1 MMEKILF
8 IKPANYSFTVNDQKI
23 LEKHFRVKSFLIARK
38 NAGFHFIWRII
49 NLKLFILFNSGGTRL
64 MITWFADYHA
74 AVMVILGKLLD
85 IKVVIIAGG
94 QEAVCYPELKKGV
107 YYKKFRGAVVRFAL
121 RHADLILP
129 NHESLVYHENFYYD
143 PSGKKDG
150 MKYYVPGLTTKIT
163 IIPNGIETDKFF
175 RDSSIR
181 KDPKTVL
188 TVGTMNSVYD
198 FINKGYDLF
207 IEMAKRNPDLNFI
220 MVGLKKQFLSWIEAN
235 YPFQDIPNL
244 TTIYSFCPHEVLF
257 ESYNKAQVFVQ
268 ASITEGMP
276 NTLCEAMLCECTP
289 VGSNVNG
296 IPDAIGTTGIIIKK
310 RDVAELESG
319 VRRALTLNSGK
330 EAAKRIRENFSFGL
344 REQKMMKVLQEDFFP
359 EMPVS

>member
-1 MMEKILF
+1 MEKILF
-8 IKPANYSFTVNDQKI
+8 IKPVNYSFAVNDQKI

-38 NAGFHFIWRII
+38 NAGFHFVWRIFNMI
-49 NLKLFILFNSGGTRL
+49 LFVLFNSGGTKL

-74 AVMVILGKLLD
+74 SVLVFLGKMLN
-85 IKVVIIAGG
+85 IKVAIIAGG

-107 YYKKFRGAVVRFAL
+107 YYKKFRGAFVKFAL

-150 MKYYVPGLTTKIT
+150 MKYYVSGLKTKIVV
-163 IIPNGIETDKFF
+163 IPNGIETDKFY
-175 RDSSIR
+175 REPSIL
-181 KDPKTVL
+181 KDPKIIL
-188 TVGTMNSVYD
+188 TVGTMGSVYD

-207 IEMAKRNPDLNFI
+207 IAMARRNSDLNFI
-220 MVGLKKQFLSWIEAN
+220 MIGIKKQFLPWIEEN
-235 YPFQDIPNL
+235 YPFYDIKNL
-244 TTIYSFCPHEVLF
+244 TAIYSFCPHEVLF

-296 IPDAIGTTGIIIKK
+296 IPDAIGSTGVIIKK
-310 RDVAELESG
+310 RDVADLESG
-319 VRRALTLNSGK
+319 VRKALILNSGK
-330 EAAKRIRENFSFGL
+330 EAAERIREYFSFDE
-344 REQKMMKVLQEDFFP
+344 REDKMIRTLQEEFFRG
-359 EMPVS
+359 

>member
-1 MMEKILF
+1 MEKILF
-8 IKPANYSFTVNDQKI
+8 IKPANYSFAVNDQKI
-23 LEKHFRVKSFLIARK
+23 LEKHFRVKSFLIAKK
-38 NAGFHFIWRII
+38 NSGFHFIWRIF
-49 NLKLFILFNSGGTRL
+49 NLILFVIFNSGGTRL

-74 AVMVILGKLLD
+74 AVLVFVGKILN

-107 YYKKFRGAVVRFAL
+107 YYKKFRGAFVKFAL
-121 RHADLILP
+121 RHAALILP

-150 MKYYVPGLTTKIT
+150 MKYYVPGLKTKIVV
-163 IIPNGIETDKFF
+163 IPNGIETDKFY
-175 RDSSIR
+175 REPSVQ
-181 KDPKTVL
+181 KDPKTIL
-188 TVGTMNSVYD
+188 TVGTMSSVYD

-207 IEMAKRNPDLNFI
+207 ISMARRNPDLSFI
-220 MVGLKKQFLSWIEAN
+220 MVGIRKQFLPWIEAN
-235 YPFQDIPNL
+235 YPFYDVANL
-244 TTIYSFCPHEVLF
+244 TCIYSFCSHEVLF

-296 IPDAIGTTGIIIKK
+296 IPEAIGNTGVIVKK
-310 RDVAELESG
+310 RNVGELESA
-319 VRRALTLNSGK
+319 VRTALTLNSGK
-330 EAAKRIRENFSFGL
+330 EAAKRIRENFSFDK
-344 REQKMMKVLQEDFFP
+344 REAKLIRTLQEEFFP
-359 EMPVS
+359 GIIL

>member
-1 MMEKILF
+1 MKKILF

-23 LEKHFRVKSFLIARK
+23 LEKHFRVKAFLINRK
-38 NAGFHFIWRII
+38 NAGLHFIWRII
-49 NLKLFILFNSGGTRL
+49 NLKFFILLNAFGTKL

-74 AVMVILGKLLD
+74 AIMVIMGKVLN

-94 QEAVCYPELKKGV
+94 QEAVCYPDLKKGV
-107 YYKKFRGAVVRFAL
+107 YYKKFRGAVVKFAL

-150 MKYYVPGLTTKIT
+150 MKYYVPGLKTVIT
-163 IIPNGIETDKFF
+163 VIPNGIETDKFF
-175 RDSSIR
+175 RERSVL
-181 KDPKTVL
+181 KDPKTIL

-198 FINKGYDLF
+198 FINKGFDLF
-207 IEMAKRNPDLNFI
+207 IELARRNPDLNFI
-220 MVGLKKQFLSWIEAN
+220 MIGIKKQFLPWIEEN
-235 YPFQDIPNL
+235 HPFGDIPNL
-244 TTIYSFCPHEVLF
+244 NVIYSYCPHEILF

-296 IPDAIGTTGIIIKK
+296 IPDAIGSNGIIVKK
-310 RDVAELESG
+310 RDVRELEVC
-319 VRRALTLNSGK
+319 VRKALSLNSGK
-330 EAAKRIRENFSFGL
+330 EAALRIKENFSFDG
-344 REQKMMKVLQEDFFP
+344 REKKMIQALQENFFP
-359 EMPVS
+359 GMTI

>member
-1 MMEKILF
+1 MKKILF
-8 IKPANYSFTVNDQKI
+8 IKPVNYSFTVNDQKI
-23 LEKHFRVKSFLIARK
+23 LEKHFRVKAFLINRK

-49 NLKLFILFNSGGTRL
+49 NLKLFILFNSFETRL

-74 AVMVILGKLLD
+74 ALMVLMGKILR

-107 YYKKFRGAVVRFAL
+107 YYKKFRGAFVRFAL

-150 MKYYVPGLTTKIT
+150 IKYYVPGLKTKIT
-163 IIPNGIETDKFF
+163 VIPNGIETDKFY
-175 RDSSIR
+175 REESIP

-198 FINKGYDLF
+198 FLNKGFDLF
-207 IEMAKRNPDLNFI
+207 ISLARNNPDLNFI
-220 MVGLKKQFLSWIEAN
+220 MIGIKKQFLPWIEEN
-235 YPFQDIPNL
+235 YPFYDIENL
-244 TTIYSFCPHEVLF
+244 TAIYSYCPHEILF

-296 IPDAIGTTGIIIKK
+296 IPDAIGNTGIIIKH
-310 RDVAELESG
+310 RDVNELESG
-319 VRRALTLNSGK
+319 VRKALILNSGI
-330 EAAKRIRENFSFGL
+330 EAGRRIRENFAFND
-344 REQKMMKVLQEDFFP
+344 REKKMIRVLKEDFFP
-359 EMPVS
+359 EEKLL

>member
-1 MMEKILF
+1 MEKLLF

-23 LEKHFRVKSFLIARK
+23 LEKHFRVRAFLINRK
-38 NAGFHFIWRII
+38 NAGFHFIWRIF
-49 NLKLFILFNSGGTRL
+49 NLVLFIIFNSGGTHL

-74 AVMVILGKLLD
+74 AIMVFMGKVLN
-85 IKVVIIAGG
+85 IKTVIIAGG
-94 QEAVCYPELKKGV
+94 QEAICYPDLKKGV
-107 YYKKFRGAVVRFAL
+107 YYKKFRGAFARFAL
-121 RHADLILP
+121 RYTDLILP

-150 MKYYVPGLTTKIT
+150 MKYYIPGLKTKIT
-163 IIPNGIETDKFF
+163 VIPNGIETDKFY
-175 RDSSIR
+175 RDDSIG

-207 IEMAKRNPDLNFI
+207 IALARKNPDLNFI
-220 MVGLKKQFLSWIEAN
+220 MVGLKKQFLPWIEEN
-235 YPFQDIPNL
+235 YPFYDIENL
-244 TTIYSFCPHEVLF
+244 TAIYSFCPHEVLF

-296 IPDAIGTTGIIIKK
+296 IPDAIGNTGIIIKK

-319 VRRALTLNSGK
+319 VRKALTLNSGK
-330 EAAKRIRENFSFGL
+330 EAAKRIRENFSFDG
-344 REQKMMKVLQEDFFP
+344 REKKMMLVLQEDFSP
-359 EMPVS
+359 E

>member
-1 MMEKILF
+1 
-8 IKPANYSFTVNDQKI
+8 
-23 LEKHFRVKSFLIARK
+23 VKSFLIARK
-38 NAGFHFIWRII
+38 NAGFHFVWRILNMI
-49 NLKLFILFNSGGTRL
+49 CFVIFNAGGTKL

-74 AVMVILGKLLD
+74 SVLVFLGKMLN

-107 YYKKFRGAVVRFAL
+107 YYKKFRGAFVKFAL

-150 MKYYVPGLTTKIT
+150 MKYYVSGLKTKIVV
-163 IIPNGIETDKFF
+163 IPNGIETDKFY
-175 RDSSIR
+175 RELSIL
-181 KDPKTVL
+181 KDPKTIL
-188 TVGTMNSVYD
+188 TVGTMGSVYD

-207 IEMAKRNPDLNFI
+207 IAMARRNPDLNFI
-220 MVGLKKQFLSWIEAN
+220 MIGIKKQFLPWIEEN
-235 YPFQDIPNL
+235 YPFYDIPNL
-244 TTIYSFCPHEVLF
+244 TAIYSFCPHEVLF
-257 ESYNKAQVFVQ
+257 KSYNKAQVFVQ

-296 IPDAIGTTGIIIKK
+296 IPEAIGSTGVIILK
-310 RDVAELESG
+310 RDVAELETG
-319 VRRALTLNSGK
+319 VRKALTLNSGY
-330 EAAKRIRENFSFGL
+330 EAANRIKENFSFAG
-344 REQKMMKVLQEDFFP
+344 RENKMITLIESEFFQRK
-359 EMPVS
+359 

>member
-1 MMEKILF
+1 MEKILF

-23 LEKHFRVKSFLIARK
+23 LENHYLVKPFLIAKK
-38 NAGFHFIWRII
+38 NAGFHFIWRMLNLIVFII
-49 NLKLFILFNSGGTRL
+49 RNAGGTRM

-74 AVMVILGKLLD
+74 AIMVFMGKVLN
-85 IKVVIIAGG
+85 INVVIIAGG

-107 YYKKFRGAVVRFAL
+107 YYKKYRGLFVKFAL

-129 NHESLVYHENFYYD
+129 NHESLIYHENFYYD

-150 MKYYVPGLTTKIT
+150 MKYYVSGLKTKIT
-163 IIPNGIETDKFF
+163 VIPNGIETDKFY
-175 RDSSIR
+175 REESIQ

-207 IEMAKRNPDLNFI
+207 IDMARRNPDLNFI
-220 MVGLKKQFLSWIEAN
+220 MVGLKRQFLPWIEEH
-235 YPFQDIPNL
+235 YPFHDLNNL
-244 TTIYSFCPHEVLF
+244 TTIYSFCSHEVLF

-289 VGSNVNG
+289 VGSDVNG
-296 IPDAIGTTGIIIKK
+296 IPDGIGNTGIIIKK
-310 RDVAELESG
+310 RDVSELESG
-319 VRRALTLNSGK
+319 VRKALTLNSGK
-330 EAAKRIRENFSFGL
+330 EAATRIRENFSFDG
-344 REQKMMKVLQEDFFP
+344 REAKLMAALKKI
-359 EMPVS
+359 

>member
-1 MMEKILF
+1 MDKILF
-8 IKPANYSFTVNDQKI
+8 IKPADYSFTVNDQKI
-23 LEKHFRVKSFLIARK
+23 LEKHFRVKAFLINRK
-38 NAGFHFIWRII
+38 NAGFHFIRRII
-49 NLKLFILFNSGGTRL
+49 NLILFIIFNSGETRL

-74 AVMVILGKLLD
+74 AIMVFMGKILN

-107 YYKKFRGAVVRFAL
+107 YYKKFRGAFVRFAL

-143 PSGKKDG
+143 PKGKKDG
-150 MKYYVPGLTTKIT
+150 MKYYIPGLKTKIT
-163 IIPNGIETDKFF
+163 IVPNGIETDKFY
-175 RDSSIR
+175 RDESIQ
-181 KDPKTVL
+181 KDPKTIL
-188 TVGTMNSVYD
+188 TVGTMNSMYD
-198 FINKGYDLF
+198 FLNKGFDLF
-207 IEMAKRNPDLNFI
+207 ISLARRNPDLNFI
-220 MVGLKKQFLSWIEAN
+220 LVGIKKQFLPWIEEK
-235 YPFQDIPNL
+235 YPFYDIENL
-244 TTIYSFCPHEVLF
+244 TVIYSYCPHEVLF

-296 IPDAIGTTGIIIKK
+296 IPDAIGNTGIIIKK

-319 VRRALTLNSGK
+319 VRQALNLNLGK
-330 EAAKRIRENFSFGL
+330 EASKRIRENFSFDG
-344 REQKMMKVLQEDFFP
+344 REKKMIRVLQEDFFP
-359 EMPVS
+359 GMKLA